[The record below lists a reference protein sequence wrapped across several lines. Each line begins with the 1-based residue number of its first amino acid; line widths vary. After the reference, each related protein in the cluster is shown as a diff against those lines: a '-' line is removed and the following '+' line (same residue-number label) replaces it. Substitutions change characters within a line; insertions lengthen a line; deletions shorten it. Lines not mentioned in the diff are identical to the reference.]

1 MKKVV
6 GWIINLSLIAVGG
19 FLIYTYF
26 QPDTEPVSRS
36 EPIVIE
42 LIEFD
47 YDEAFRLIQ
56 QVSLNQD
63 ELYEVKDILLV
74 QTLRAKDELNEDRLL
89 LLKAFVENAPF
100 EWGPSFH
107 MPFLVNI
114 QIYLDDIDSGY
125 VIDCH
130 SESDAIL
137 SELNTYTTRFIDS
150 ILPYYRNGLAQAL
163 NNARTHYNSALDL
176 QEGLVACYSPLE
188 YISVLESGLTFMSQT
203 LENPAVSNYVSLR
216 DAYFEVREAY
226 LQEANELLAAI
237 DVVKSRV
244 NTLNLHE
251 ERIQEQL
258 NAIQP

>member
-26 QPDTEPVSRS
+26 QPDTETVSRS

-42 LIEFD
+42 LREFD

-63 ELYEVKDILLV
+63 ELNEVKDILLV

-89 LLKAFVENAPF
+89 LLKAFVENAPL

-107 MPFLVNI
+107 MPILVNI
-114 QIYLDDIDSGY
+114 QFYLDDIDSGY

-130 SESDAIL
+130 RDSDAIL
-137 SELNTYTTRFIDS
+137 SELNRYTTRFIDS

-163 NNARTHYNSALDL
+163 NNARTHYNNALDL
-176 QEGLVACYSPLE
+176 QEDLVACYSPLE
-188 YISVLESGLTFMSQT
+188 YIQVLESGLTFMSKT

-226 LQEANELLAAI
+226 IQEANELLAAI